1 MKITPNS
8 LLRLGFDKLAK
19 RQNVYT
25 YKVLSGKLDP
35 KTGSFHSE
43 MFKVPL
49 NTIGDLAYML
59 EIIDYYHR

>member
-1 MKITPNS
+1 MKITPNG
-8 LLRLGFDKLAK
+8 LLRLGFSELTE
-19 RQNVYT
+19 RPHVYT
-25 YKVLSGKLDP
+25 YKVVTGRLDP
-35 KTGSFHSE
+35 QTGSFHID